1 MDNTQN
7 MDTLLKIAGW
17 ANFGKDTKLAI
28 RAAKAFRAARAAG
41 ARTPSPRGTIVKGV
55 LKDTVKAPFRAI
67 GEVEKYGWS
76 KNKPLTI
83 GANAAVG
90 AGAVNTVL
98 PFAGGDSIG
107 ERFVAPAAET
117 AKAGI
122 RAGKNII
129 AGGIGDAI
137 DAANQAPQEPY
148 TQSDFSL
155 GALGNLLNPVS
166 GITGGKEWVPDK
178 VLNMFGTDPDK
189 QRLAAA
195 AWKTG
200 ASGLLA
206 AAGIG
211 GYRAIRHMNEMRDLS
226 DADRP
231 GKDLSSQVSTT
242 FAGKLSGN
250 QKKRKKKKDE
260 DEEQQKAASVVKQA
274 KNDPAPAPATGAVP
288 DNNFT
293 PTTFFRAAVPT
304 GALLLAGALAYKGV
318 DEAFDRRRNKQ
329 LDKAISAKENAIKNL
344 ITTRARIAK
353 GNVDDNEMRAALRPI
368 NGDDIYVKEASN
380 PIGSAVSTAGVMASA
395 IVLASAIGSYAYF
408 SAGDENN
415 LKYKAYKKALREYA
429 KNKSG
434 ITPVSVMPTD
444 AKKYFAN
451 IDEKPEN
458 SAPVSPRNQPY
469 LDTDSLNKPI
479 SISF

>member
-1 MDNTQN
+1 MDNTQSI
-7 MDTLLKIAGW
+7 DTLLKIAGW
-17 ANFGKDTKLAI
+17 ANFGKDTKFAI

-90 AGAVNTVL
+90 AGGINMVV
-98 PFAGGDSIG
+98 PFAGGDSAG
-107 ERFVAPAAET
+107 ERFIAPTKET
-117 AKAGI
+117 AKAII
-122 RAGKNII
+122 RGGKNI
-129 AGGIGDAI
+129 AVEGVSDAV
-137 DAANQAPQEPY
+137 DSLNQAPQETY
-148 TQSDFSL
+148 TTTKATTGSI
-155 GALGNLLNPVS
+155 GNLLNPFS
-166 GITGGKEWVPDK
+166 SITGGKEWVPEK
-178 VLNMFGTDPDK
+178 VLNMFGTDPEK

-200 ASGLLA
+200 AIGLLA

-211 GYRAIRHMNEMRDLS
+211 GYRALRHINEMRDLS
-226 DADRP
+226 SADRP
-231 GKDLSSQVSTT
+231 GKGLSSQVSTT

-250 QKKRKKKKDE
+250 QKKRKKKKD
-260 DEEQQKAASVVKQA
+260 DEEEQNKAASLTKVADQ
-274 KNDPAPAPATGAVP
+274 GAMP

-304 GALLLAGALAYKGV
+304 GALLLAGALAYKGI
-318 DEAFDRRRNKQ
+318 DEAFDSRRNKQ
-329 LDKAISAKENAIKNL
+329 LDKAIAAKENAIKNL

-353 GNVDDNEMRAALRPI
+353 GNVDDNELKSALRPI
-368 NGDDIYVKEASN
+368 SGDDIYVKEAAGN
-380 PIGSAVSTAGVMASA
+380 PVGSAVSTAGVMASA

-415 LKYKAYKKALREYA
+415 IKYKAYKKALKEYA

-444 AKKYFAN
+444 AKKYFSN

-458 SAPVSPRNQPY
+458 AAPVSPRNQPY

>member
-1 MDNTQN
+1 MWTKHPVYS
-7 MDTLLKIAGW
+7 TLGHA
-17 ANFGKDTKLAI
+17 
-28 RAAKAFRAARAAG
+28 
-41 ARTPSPRGTIVKGV
+41 
-55 LKDTVKAPFRAI
+55 
-67 GEVEKYGWS
+67 
-76 KNKPLTI
+76 
-83 GANAAVG
+83 G
-90 AGAVNTVL
+90 AGAGLINMAV
-98 PFAGGDSIG
+98 GDKDKTKG
-107 ERFVAPAAET
+107 ERFIEPTTST
-117 AKAGI
+117 AKAII
-122 RAGKNII
+122 RGGKNI
-129 AGGIGDAI
+129 AVEGLSDAV
-137 DAANQAPQEPY
+137 DSLNQAPQEAY
-148 TQSDFSL
+148 TTTKATAGSV
-155 GALGNLLNPVS
+155 GNLLNPFS
-166 GITGGKEWVPDK
+166 GITGGQEWVPEK

-200 ASGLLA
+200 AIGLLA

-211 GYRAIRHMNEMRDLS
+211 GYRALRHINEMRDLS

-260 DEEQQKAASVVKQA
+260 DEEQQKAASVVKQE

-329 LDKAISAKENAIKNL
+329 LDKAIAAKENAIKNL

-353 GNVDDNEMRAALRPI
+353 GNVDDNELRAALRPI
-368 NGDDIYVKEASN
+368 NGDDIYVKEAADKPASN
-380 PIGSAVSTAGVMASA
+380 PVGSAVSTAGVMASA

-408 SAGDENN
+408 SSGDENN

-444 AKKYFAN
+444 AKKYFSS

-458 SAPVSPRNQPY
+458 AAPVSPRNQPY